1 MVQPY
6 QYKSPL
12 QKNQYVMRTDAEI
25 QAIIDDPQY
34 AGWTKKDFRNAGI
47 LTRKETER
55 KGLKFQHYGKKK
67 DPTKVRKAQ
76 TKRTEQTKATS
87 NVTTEQK
94 LAAPKTSGLELS
106 HLGSK
111 KALVTPNNLAYL
123 PKYTNKLS
131 YFRFEKILNGIQADQ
146 QKILADTT
154 MSTADKRKALAE
166 LAKADRTL
174 RNKFKGQGY
183 DKIKSRIK
191 TREFPWGMGETEI
204 IRDSSIT
211 LGEGKAG
218 ANIPLKTAT
227 KTEKGNIIQLG
238 KGSLEKIKSLYKNSG
253 EGSNLQKG
261 MDDIVKCA
269 DGCFIKVANKNP
281 EKTLA
286 KLNKEPQKLIRLFRG
301 EGFKSRSGPTIK
313 EMAETFGVS
322 QAEAK
327 KKLLSGQWFTS
338 DPVAASSYTD
348 KLGKTKYVDVTPRE
362 FLNFKKYVDRVNK
375 TKSLS
380 GGERFPVNTGDK
392 ISIIPRYKLDEFE
405 EAGKLKS
412 QRNIFK
418 DFDLKTGYAE
428 RPPGVLT
435 YDGVLGG
442 FVDSA
447 NPGEVVGQN
456 QLKAWA
462 NENPMPVNVDTLPIK
477 PNKSILKTVGK
488 TLAKVGTPLPTALID
503 GYFINKQMDEGKSTA
518 EIAKDPLNWLGLATM
533 EPLTKIA
540 GANTSGGLNAVLRLG
555 LNPATIRGITRFAG
569 LPGLAISTAMTA
581 YDQYK
586 KYQNEEGFVYN
597 LFNKEGN

>member
-1 MVQPY
+1 
-6 QYKSPL
+6 
-12 QKNQYVMRTDAEI
+12 MRSDAEI
-25 QAIIDDPQY
+25 QAIIDDPKY
-34 AGWTKKDFRNAGI
+34 AGWTKKDFRKAGI
-47 LTRKETER
+47 LTRTETER
-55 KGLKFQHYGKKK
+55 KKLKFQHYGKKK

-94 LAAPKTSGLELS
+94 LAAPKKSGLELS

-111 KALVTPNNLAYL
+111 KSLVTPNNLAYL

-154 MSTADKRKALAE
+154 MGTADKRKALAE

-211 LGEGKAG
+211 VGEGKAG
-218 ANIPLKTAT
+218 SNVPLKTAS
-227 KTEKGNIIQLG
+227 KVEKGKIIKLG
-238 KGSLEKIKSLYKNSG
+238 KENLEKVKTFYNDSPD
-253 EGSNLQKG
+253 GSDFRKG
-261 MDDIVKCA
+261 MDNLVKCA
-269 DGCFIKVANKNP
+269 NGCFVKVANKNP

-301 EGFKSRSGPTIK
+301 EEPARRTELYKDKKGLKGMYDESLKGRFFFDNPNDARWYAQRQGSLTGNVKSVDVP
-313 EMAETFGVS
+313 E
-322 QAEAK
+322 
-327 KKLLSGQWFTS
+327 
-338 DPVAASSYTD
+338 
-348 KLGKTKYVDVTPRE
+348 KYVDIGR
-362 FLNFKKYVDRVNK
+362 KM
-375 TKSLS
+375 S
-380 GGERFPVNTGDK
+380 ERRRG
-392 ISIIPRYKLDEFE
+392 PRYGSEVVLPKKFVGQETLNIPQTVMAR
-405 EAGKLKS
+405 AGAIKDKLKWNNIRGAFETAEDTVAS
-412 QRNIFK
+412 QADI
-418 DFDLKTGYAE
+418 KT
-428 RPPGVLT
+428 
-435 YDGVLGG
+435 
-442 FVDSA
+442 
-447 NPGEVVGQN
+447 
-456 QLKAWA
+456 WA
-462 NENPMPVNVDTLPIK
+462 ADNPMDVKVGTEIPK
-477 PNKSILKTVGK
+477 PNKSVLKTVGK
-488 TLAKVGTPLPTALID
+488 TLAHIGAPLPTALID

-533 EPLTKIA
+533 EPLTKMA
-540 GANTSGGLNAVLRLG
+540 GVAEKGGLNAVLRLG

-597 LFNKEGN
+597 LFNKEGT